1 MSGHSKWANIKHRKA
16 AQDAKK
22 AKIFTKI
29 LKEITVAARI
39 GGGDPEANPRLRIA
53 IEKARDNNL
62 PKDNVDKAIKRGTG
76 ELAGVNYEEYVYE
89 GYAPNGVAL
98 LIEVMTDNKN
108 RTGSEIRSLLSK
120 NGGSMAE
127 AGAVSWIFD
136 KKGIITIEG
145 EKEDKIMEIAI
156 DFGAEDIETDS
167 DIVNVYCDVNS
178 FEELSK
184 KLKEVF
190 KYKVKNSEITMVP
203 KNTVMLEDKESA
215 AKVIKLV
222 ELLEDHDDV
231 QKVHANFD
239 IPDSIMA
246 QLW

>member
-1 MSGHSKWANIKHRKA
+1 M
-16 AQDAKK
+16 
-22 AKIFTKI
+22 
-29 LKEITVAARI
+29 
-39 GGGDPEANPRLRIA
+39 
-53 IEKARDNNL
+53 
-62 PKDNVDKAIKRGTG
+62 
-76 ELAGVNYEEYVYE
+76 
-89 GYAPNGVAL
+89 
-98 LIEVMTDNKN
+98 EV
-108 RTGSEIRSLLSK
+108 
-120 NGGSMAE
+120 
-127 AGAVSWIFD
+127 
-136 KKGIITIEG
+136 
-145 EKEDKIMEIAI
+145 AI

-190 KYKVKNSEITMVP
+190 KDKVKNSEITMVP

-215 AKVIKLV
+215 TKVIKLV

-246 QLW
+246 QL